1 MKYLPLFLVALVAI
15 LSGCA
20 DKDKKGDAA
29 AFGDSTDNIYD
40 QTLPERSGNPDN
52 ADYETL
58 KSETVFFAYDSFTIE
73 AKERPKLDKLANY
86 LSNNANTK
94 IVIAGHTDARGTPQY
109 NLALSEKRANAV
121 RQYLIGLGANGGN
134 ISTIGYGEDRPTS
147 EGENESAWG
156 QNRRASPGILR

>member
-1 MKYLPLFLVALVAI
+1 MKYTYLTLLALLAI
-15 LSGCA
+15 LTGCSNDA
-20 DKDKKGDAA
+20 KKGDGA
-29 AFGDSTDNIYD
+29 AFGDSSDSISDTA
-40 QTLPERSGNPDN
+40 LPERSGNPDT

-73 AKERPKLDKLANY
+73 TKERPKLDKLANY
-86 LSNNANTK
+86 LSNNSNTK
-94 IVIAGHTDARGTPQY
+94 IVIAGHTDSRGTPQY

-121 RQYLIGLGANGGN
+121 RQYLIGLGANGSN
-134 ISTIGYGEDRPTS
+134 ISTVGYGEDRPSS